1 MRESDLQV
9 GDLLMKLRYASTF
22 THALISWGQRL
33 HQAGNATDDYVHA
46 AIYIGGGN
54 IAESI
59 RGGITVTRLMAQ
71 GRPYVFNVYRYADR
85 DIAGIAAAV
94 AEGWIAM
101 RRGQHAGFAPRGRYG
116 EYALA
121 GAVKAA
127 AQNITSRPAYAP
139 GEDLWGR
146 DGDAGISSTYCSQFV
161 VAAYHAA
168 GATAQPAQVPIRIA
182 QARATPKMLHD
193 LLLSEPQWEMLGQI
207 TVR

>member
-1 MRESDLQV
+1 MNENQLRF
-9 GDLLMKLRYASTF
+9 GDVLMKLRYGGLVHS
-22 THALISWGQRL
+22 LISWGQRF
-33 HQAGNATDDYVHA
+33 HRAGNATDDYVHA
-46 AIYIGGGN
+46 AIYMGNGN

-59 RGGITVTRLMAQ
+59 SEGITVTRLMAQ
-71 GRPYVFNVYRYADR
+71 GHPYVYNVYRYADAG
-85 DIAGIAAAV
+85 IAGIAAAV

-101 RRGQHAGFAPRGRYG
+101 RRGQHAGFTPRGSYG
-116 EYALA
+116 EYALG

-127 AQNITSRPAYAP
+127 AQNIGSRPAYAP
-139 GEDLWGR
+139 GGDLWGR
-146 DGDAGISSTYCSQFV
+146 DGQAGISSTYCSQFV

-193 LLLSEPQWEMLGQI
+193 VLLSEPQWDMPGQI

>member
-1 MRESDLQV
+1 MRENELQT
-9 GDLLMKLRYASTF
+9 GDLLMKLRYGGIV
-22 THALISWGQRL
+22 HGLISWGQRL
-33 HQAGNATDDYVHA
+33 HRAGNATDDYVHA
-46 AIYIGGGN
+46 AIYMGNGG

-59 RGGITVTRLMAQ
+59 GEGITVTRLTSQ
-71 GRPYVFNVYRYADR
+71 GHPYVYNVYRYADR

-94 AEGWIAM
+94 AEGWITM
-101 RRGQHAGFAPRGRYG
+101 RRGQHAGFTPSGAYGRYAFG
-116 EYALA
+116 

-127 AQNITSRPAYAP
+127 AQNIGSQPDYVP

-146 DGDAGISSTYCSQFV
+146 DGKPGISSTYCSQFV

-193 LLLSEPQWEMLGQI
+193 VLLSEPRWDLLGQI

>member
-1 MRESDLQV
+1 MNENQLQV
-9 GDLLMKLRYASTF
+9 GDLLMKLRNGGVV
-22 THALISWGQRL
+22 HALISWGQRL
-33 HQAGNATDDYVHA
+33 HRAGNATDDYVHA
-46 AIYIGGGN
+46 AIYMGN
-54 IAESI
+54 GAIAESI
-59 RGGITVTRLMAQ
+59 GEGITVTRLMAQ
-71 GRPYVFNVYRYADR
+71 GHPYVYNVYRYAGR

-101 RRGQHAGFAPRGRYG
+101 RRGQHAGFTRCGSYG
-116 EYALA
+116 KYALG

-127 AQNITSRPAYAP
+127 AQNFGSRPAYAP

-146 DGDAGISSTYCSQFV
+146 DGEAGISSTYCSQFV

-193 LLLSEPQWEMLGQI
+193 VLLSEPQWDMPGQI